1 MKYIPTPH
9 LVPRLSLSLIHILLR
24 SWLVQNEDG
33 TYTRDEA
40 KYEENLRNF
49 VTDLETKTTA
59 TTGDPLFDTT
69 LDGTISIPYGE
80 LSTYTG
86 YQMDTEGELA
96 ALKTQIAEHQIITRE
111 PVYLTKGGGTGNHG
125 VGDTYVELN
134 LSRQHL
140 WYYQDGALVFDTN
153 IVSGSMSTWRYT
165 PCLLYT
171 SPGNCRIPG
180 PPPLAFSRNLSAF
193 YK

>member
-1 MKYIPTPH
+1 M
-9 LVPRLSLSLIHILLR
+9 LR

-49 VTDLETKTTA
+49 VTDLETKATA

-86 YQMDTEGELA
+86 YQMDTEA
-96 ALKTQIAEHQIITRE
+96 
-111 PVYLTKGGGTGNHG
+111 NW
-125 VGDTYVELN
+125 
-134 LSRQHL
+134 QH
-140 WYYQDGALVFDTN
+140 
-153 IVSGSMSTWRYT
+153 
-165 PCLLYT
+165 
-171 SPGNCRIPG
+171 
-180 PPPLAFSRNLSAF
+180 
-193 YK
+193 